1 MANVQS
7 LLRRVQRLER
17 ARETPQ
23 SPFEVAF
30 GSLDAFAEKV
40 NADIGADKLDKVDG
54 PMMLAAVLKWHRDKL
69 WSGFRYHNN
78 GQPQYGNR

>member
-1 MANVQS
+1 MTNVHS

-30 GSLDAFAEKV
+30 GSLDAFADKV
-40 NADIGADKLDKVDG
+40 NADIGAGKLDRIDG
-54 PMMLAAVLKWHRDKL
+54 PLLLTAVRKWHVDML
-69 WSGFRYHNN
+69 WQGFRYHNN
-78 GQPQYGNR
+78 GSPQYGNR